1 MDLNFFKQTR
11 ILDGGMGQELLAR
24 GMEPNGTLW
33 SANALLQEKYH
44 QLLLDTHV
52 DFIKAGAEVIVTTTF
67 TTRKMR
73 LKDNNVE
80 DKFEYLNMKAGEIAQ
95 KAKKLYPNVLIAGG
109 LPPQYLTYE
118 ADMRLEIE
126 IRNDFYSQAKLLNPY
141 IDFFYFDVLSSVR
154 EFQIAIDCIK
164 EFNKPYLIGAH
175 ISEGTKLPSGENI
188 SEITTKIKHK
198 NLINKINLNLIGK
211 IQIKNILMAA
221 IAAQKSNLNFENIL
235 KVLPKLKPVEGRLEK
250 IGTIKNNSIVIL
262 DYAHTP
268 DALKVCLLNIKEQ
281 FPDKKLN
288 LLFGCGGNRDQNKR
302 MKMGKIA
309 SIYADNIYLTDD
321 NPRYENPVN
330 IRKDIKKGINTKK
343 ITEISN
349 RAIAISKAIK
359 KILKVDMMKS
369 HHGYSY
375 LVHFWFSLLIIA
387 TTFTK
392 LRFFGAFGVHDIL
405 FVLTLLALITFK
417 QNKIFYNKNI

>member
-80 DKFEYLNMKAGEIAQ
+80 DKFEYLNIKAGEIAQ

-118 ADMRLEIE
+118 ADTRSETEIK
-126 IRNDFYSQAKLLNPY
+126 NDFYSQAKLLNPY

-188 SEITTKIKHK
+188 SEIITKIKHENLLGIMLSCISPENYELNLNEIK
-198 NLINKINLNLIGK
+198 NLGVP
-211 IQIKNILMAA
+211 
-221 IAAQKSNLNFENIL
+221 F
-235 KVLPKLKPVEGRLEK
+235 G
-250 IGTIKNNSIVIL
+250 
-262 DYAHTP
+262 
-268 DALKVCLLNIKEQ
+268 
-281 FPDKKLN
+281 FKLN
-288 LLFGCGGNRDQNKR
+288 GFVKTNPKPNYTGAYKKSKTGNPNEFLGQRKDLTPE
-302 MKMGKIA
+302 KMAEFAKKFKDAGA
-309 SIYADNIYLTDD
+309 SILGGCCETR
-321 NPRYENPVN
+321 PSH
-330 IRKDIKKGINTKK
+330 IKAF
-343 ITEISN
+343 S
-349 RAIAISKAIK
+349 S
-359 KILKVDMMKS
+359 LK
-369 HHGYSY
+369 
-375 LVHFWFSLLIIA
+375 
-387 TTFTK
+387 
-392 LRFFGAFGVHDIL
+392 
-405 FVLTLLALITFK
+405 
-417 QNKIFYNKNI
+417 